1 MKNLDH
7 NIFYKLSCTN
17 FMEMD
22 IQNILCNLKWVTI
35 SKLMNKMENQN
46 ILRFVKLTHMESQ
59 EMSKDAPNLDR

>member
-35 SKLMNKMENQN
+35 SKLMNKMEN
-46 ILRFVKLTHMESQ
+46 
-59 EMSKDAPNLDR
+59 